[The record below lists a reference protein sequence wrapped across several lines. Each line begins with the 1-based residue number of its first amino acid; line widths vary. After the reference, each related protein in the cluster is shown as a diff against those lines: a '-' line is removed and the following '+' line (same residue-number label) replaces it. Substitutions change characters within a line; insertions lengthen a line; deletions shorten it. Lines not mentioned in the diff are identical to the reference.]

1 MPKIQ
6 KPDRKFVY
14 ISPLKAC
21 ENENARLIA
30 GLVEQFM
37 IENIEMQIELAQC
50 KIKQIY
56 KYADKFMKERRSN
69 QCHI

>member
-14 ISPLKAC
+14 ISPLKDC
-21 ENENARLIA
+21 ENENACLIA

-37 IENIEMQIELAQC
+37 ISNIEMQIELAQC

-56 KYADKFMKERRSN
+56 KHADKFMKERMEKN
-69 QCHI
+69 D

>member
-1 MPKIQ
+1 MAKIE

-14 ISPLKAC
+14 ISPLKGC

-37 IENIEMQIELAQC
+37 IGNIEMQIELAQC

-56 KYADKFMKERRSN
+56 EHADKFMKERTEKN
-69 QCHI
+69 G

>member
-14 ISPLKAC
+14 ISPLKGR
-21 ENENARLIA
+21 ENENACLIA

-37 IENIEMQIELAQC
+37 ISNIEMQIELAQC

-56 KYADKFMKERRSN
+56 EHADKFMKERKEKN
-69 QCHI
+69 D